1 MVLGDF
7 NAHLGG
13 EAVGEQNL
21 QGAILQVL
29 ERCSL
34 SAVSQ
39 GAMAFGPGYTFC
51 SADVRTVDYTS

>member
-21 QGAILQVL
+21 QGAILQNVYP
-29 ERCSL
+29 
-34 SAVSQ
+34 
-39 GAMAFGPGYTFC
+39 GPD
-51 SADVRTVDYTS
+51 AIAP

>member
-21 QGAILQVL
+21 QGAMLQEVL

-39 GAMAFGPGYTFC
+39 GAMASGPGYT
-51 SADVRTVDYTS
+51 SVVVM